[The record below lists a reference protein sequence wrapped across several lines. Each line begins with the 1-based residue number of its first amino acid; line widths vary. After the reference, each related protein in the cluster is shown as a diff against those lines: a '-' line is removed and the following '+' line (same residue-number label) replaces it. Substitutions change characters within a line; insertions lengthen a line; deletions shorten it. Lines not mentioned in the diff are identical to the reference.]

1 MSPDERTI
9 AIGQWVREQE
19 QTQQTVRQGVKFAS
33 FPLLSMQ
40 LKGSMRWRRPA
51 DKAGK
56 WSKSLIDVLE
66 GVDNTL
72 RGAEQVAVRGF
83 GDMLKAARVGPW
95 TMDFGNKRSDA
106 FFADV
111 VREIYGTDT
120 GNATAKSFA
129 QKWSATMD
137 GYREAR
143 NRAGGTVRKLDN
155 YAPQSHDPTVMQ
167 RAGKPA
173 WVSFMMKNLDRDQ
186 YLSDSGARLN
196 DPELEDVVGKMYD
209 SIVTDGVNKIQLD
222 VQGLAEGLPQVVLV
236 RLILQECLTP
246 AIEKYIFGMRTLL
259 SLITTSLVIALS
271 VHHFSAI

>member
-1 MSPDERTI
+1 MKPQCIQAVEAHLSAVSGKPVKLTAAAISRIDERMHEGAKVLARRDRASWQSMSPDERTI

-19 QTQQTVRQGVKFAS
+19 QGQADSQARSKVRQ
-33 FPLLSMQ
+33 LSAIVDAAKRLDAMA
-40 LKGSMRWRRPA
+40 GARP

-143 NRAGGTVRKLDN
+143 NRAGGTVGKLDN
-155 YAPQSHDPTVMQ
+155 YAPQSHDATVMQ
-167 RAGKPA
+167 RVGKPA
-173 WVSFMMKNLDRDQ
+173 WVSFMMKNLDRSNI
-186 YLSDSGARLN
+186 LVKPALVSR
-196 DPELEDVVGKMYD
+196 
-209 SIVTDGVNKIQLD
+209 IQNLR
-222 VQGLAEGLPQVVLV
+222 A
-236 RLILQECLTP
+236 
-246 AIEKYIFGMRTLL
+246 
-259 SLITTSLVIALS
+259 
-271 VHHFSAI
+271 